1 MSGSTRLVPVGPT
14 PIIRVRKVSGDL
26 TLAGWSRPEIRARAD
41 EGSLVMTVRDED
53 PLPPPAEGASET
65 GPSTASPVY
74 VEIHC
79 KDDLELQVPIQSTVY
94 IEQVNGDGA
103 ISLIFGSLGIDRV
116 DGDLRLNSLNS
127 VEARRIA
134 GDCNV
139 QVVAGAVIL
148 GEVNGDLRVNRVAGD
163 VLVRE
168 VNGDMQVTNVAGNVQ
183 AQVDGDA
190 KLVLSPSG
198 VHVYEVQSSGDIDCR
213 IPVDASIVID
223 AVASGE
229 LQVKG
234 LGSVRG
240 GRAMSLTIGEGESVL
255 RLSAD
260 GDVSVRGEQRLENE
274 ELGLAIE
281 SELSWR
287 AQELTAQIS
296 RQVETQLDSL
306 TRQLDEKL
314 SQIGANEEL
323 SNRIQDRVQGALRR
337 AEEKLAEAM
346 RAVEKRVQ
354 ETERRPEGGAK
365 RKGWV
370 APPPPPAPP
379 APPAPAKPAPPPK
392 PTPATAEE
400 RMMILRMVDQG
411 NISVEQAEIL
421 LAALNK

>member
-1 MSGSTRLVPVGPT
+1 M
-14 PIIRVRKVSGDL
+14 
-26 TLAGWSRPEIRARAD
+26 
-41 EGSLVMTVRDED
+41 
-53 PLPPPAEGASET
+53 
-65 GPSTASPVY
+65 
-74 VEIHC
+74 
-79 KDDLELQVPIQSTVY
+79 
-94 IEQVNGDGA
+94 
-103 ISLIFGSLGIDRV
+103 
-116 DGDLRLNSLNS
+116 
-127 VEARRIA
+127 
-134 GDCNV
+134 
-139 QVVAGAVIL
+139 
-148 GEVNGDLRVNRVAGD
+148 
-163 VLVRE
+163 
-168 VNGDMQVTNVAGNVQ
+168 
-183 AQVDGDA
+183 DGDA